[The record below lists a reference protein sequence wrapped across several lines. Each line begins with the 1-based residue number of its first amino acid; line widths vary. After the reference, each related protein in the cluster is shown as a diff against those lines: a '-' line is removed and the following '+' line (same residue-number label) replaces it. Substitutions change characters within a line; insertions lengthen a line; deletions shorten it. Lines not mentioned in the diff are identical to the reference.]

1 MRDAIPSHLNE
12 LDLVNEA
19 AAMHANLT
27 PEQIFYRASRLVGFG
42 SRSEDKARELY
53 GNWEKGGYDCLPD
66 WAKDYVL
73 QLLGCRDRRG
83 GKAA

>member
-12 LDLVNEA
+12 SDLVNEA

-27 PEQIFYRASRLVGFG
+27 PERIFYLASQLARFG
-42 SRSEDKARELY
+42 SQSEDKARELY
-53 GNWEKGGYDCLPD
+53 DRWETGGYDCLPD

-83 GKAA
+83 GRAA